1 MNKIKTWIA
10 PALLVVIFTISCN
23 TNSKKKDAIKLST
36 IEIAKKETDSIG
48 AQLFNQ
54 KCMICHNHVGKVDST
69 MLAPPFFQVKDRY
82 LRASMDKEDFIETMT
97 NWVKNPSE
105 DNLLMRGTLDHFEV
119 MPYLAYSDED
129 IAKIVNYVYNND
141 MERPEW
147 FDAHQESH
155 QKEGRGMGNGQGRG
169 QGNRR

>member
-1 MNKIKTWIA
+1 MDTTK
-10 PALLVVIFTISCN
+10 LV
-23 TNSKKKDAIKLST
+23 T
-36 IEIAKKETDSIG
+36 IEESTTEFDSIG

-82 LRASMDKEDFIETMT
+82 LKASMDKKDFIETMT
-97 NWVKNPSE
+97 YWVKNPKE
-105 DNLLMRGTLDHFEV
+105 ENILMQGTKDHFEV

-129 IAKIVNYVYNND
+129 IAKIVNYIYEND
-141 MERPEW
+141 MEKPEW

-155 QKEGRGMGNGQGRG
+155 RKENGGRGMGNDHGRG
-169 QGNRR
+169 QGNGLGKGRNSK